1 MRPEFSYFRPK
12 DLREALEALAEGGR
26 PLAGGTDLVVDLKEG
41 KARPELVVDISRLEE
56 LRFVDASDGLIRLG
70 PLLTHR
76 EIATSRLLREEALPL
91 ALASAQVGSPQIR
104 NVGTLGGNICNA
116 SPAADT
122 LPALMV
128 LEAELVLEGLR
139 GRRTV
144 PFPRFFLGPYRTVL
158 EPGELLVE
166 VRFRGLRGWKG
177 GFWKVGRR
185 RAFVQSR
192 INLAL
197 ALRLEDGL
205 IQEARISVGSST
217 PVPVRMSGAEEVL
230 RGKVPEEDF
239 FKEAARQARE
249 ALAQASGSR
258 PSAAYK
264 LPAVEGLLWRALQE
278 VVHGL

>member
-1 MRPEFSYFRPK
+1 MRPEFRYFRPK

-41 KARPELVVDISRLEE
+41 KAQPELVVDISRLEE
-56 LRFVDASDGLIRLG
+56 LRFMDASDGLVRLG

-230 RGKVPEEDF
+230 KGKVPEEDVL
-239 FKEAARQARE
+239 KEAARQARE
-249 ALAQASGSR
+249 AVAQASGSR

>member
-1 MRPEFSYFRPK
+1 MRPEFRYFRPK

-41 KARPELVVDISRLEE
+41 KIRPELLVDISRLEE
-56 LRFVDASDGLIRLG
+56 LRFLETSDGLIRIG

-76 EIATSRLLREEALPL
+76 EIASSELLRSEAFPL
-91 ALASAQVGSPQIR
+91 ALASAQMGSPQIR

-128 LEAELVLEGLR
+128 LEAELVLQGLR

-144 PFPRFFLGPYRTVL
+144 PFGRFFVGPYMTVL

-166 VRFRGLRGWKG
+166 VRFRGLRGFKG

-185 RAFVQSR
+185 RAFAQSR

-197 ALRLEDGL
+197 ALKVEDGL
-205 IQEARISVGSST
+205 VQEARVSVGSST
-217 PVPVRMSGAEEVL
+217 PTPVRMNAAEEAL
-230 RGKVPEEDF
+230 RGKPPEEGVLR
-239 FKEAARQARE
+239 EAARQAAE
-249 ALAQASGSR
+249 AVASLSGRS
-258 PSAAYK
+258 PSASYK
-264 LPAVEGLLWRALQE
+264 LPAIEGLLWRALQE
-278 VVHGL
+278 VVCGP

>member
-1 MRPEFSYFRPK
+1 MKFKFRYFRPK
-12 DLREALEALAEGGR
+12 TLREALEALAEGGK
-26 PLAGGTDLVVDLKEG
+26 PLAGGTDLVVDIKEG
-41 KARPELVVDISRLEE
+41 KTRPELLVDISRLEE
-56 LRFVDASDGLIRLG
+56 LRFVDASEGLIRLG

-76 EIATSRLLREEALPL
+76 EIAASELMRTEALPL

-166 VRFRGLRGWKG
+166 IRFRGLRGWKG

-205 IQEARISVGSST
+205 VQEARISVGSST

-230 RGKVPEEDF
+230 KGKVPEEDVL
-239 FKEAARQARE
+239 KEAARRARE
-249 ALAQASGSR
+249 AVAQVSGSR
-258 PSAAYK
+258 PSAVYK

-278 VVHGL
+278 VTHGF

>member
-1 MRPEFSYFRPK
+1 MRPEFRYFRPK

-41 KARPELVVDISRLEE
+41 KAQPELVVDISRLEE
-56 LRFVDASDGLIRLG
+56 LRFMDASDGLVRLG

-230 RGKVPEEDF
+230 KGKVPEGDVL
-239 FKEAARQARE
+239 KEAARQARE
-249 ALAQASGSR
+249 AVAQASGSR

>member
-1 MRPEFSYFRPK
+1 
-12 DLREALEALAEGGR
+12 
-26 PLAGGTDLVVDLKEG
+26 
-41 KARPELVVDISRLEE
+41 
-56 LRFVDASDGLIRLG
+56 
-70 PLLTHR
+70 
-76 EIATSRLLREEALPL
+76 
-91 ALASAQVGSPQIR
+91 
-104 NVGTLGGNICNA
+104 
-116 SPAADT
+116 
-122 LPALMV
+122 
-128 LEAELVLEGLR
+128 
-139 GRRTV
+139 
-144 PFPRFFLGPYRTVL
+144 
-158 EPGELLVE
+158 LVE

-230 RGKVPEEDF
+230 KGKVPEGDVL
-239 FKEAARQARE
+239 KEAARQARE
-249 ALAQASGSR
+249 AVAQASGSR

>member
-1 MRPEFSYFRPK
+1 MRPEFRYFRPK

-41 KARPELVVDISRLEE
+41 KARPELLVDISRLEE
-56 LRFVDASDGLIRLG
+56 LRFLETSDGLIRMG

-76 EIATSRLLREEALPL
+76 EIASSELLRSEALPL

-128 LEAELVLEGLR
+128 LEAELVLQGPR
-139 GRRTV
+139 GCRTV
-144 PFPRFFLGPYRTVL
+144 PFGRFFVGPYKTVL

-166 VRFRGLRGWKG
+166 VRFRGLRGFKG

-192 INLAL
+192 VNLAL
-197 ALRLEDGL
+197 ALRVEDGL
-205 IQEARISVGSST
+205 VQEARVSVGSST
-217 PVPVRMSGAEEVL
+217 PIPVRMNAAEEAL
-230 RGKVPEEDF
+230 RGKPTEEGVLR
-239 FKEAARQARE
+239 EAARQAAE
-249 ALAQASGSR
+249 AVASMSGRR
-258 PSAAYK
+258 PSASYK
-264 LPAVEGLLWRALQE
+264 LPAIEGLLWRALQE
-278 VVHGL
+278 VVCGP